1 MTKAFVLLSG
11 GIDSAVCLKKALKE
25 HENVEAIHYDYGQ
38 QTEHIER
45 RNAKQQADNNELP
58 LHVVDYKDVFRNFA
72 EGTIEDKEYDQRKT
86 VEDQH
91 SVGYVPQRNLHL
103 LASAAATAEHNTDT
117 GETIV
122 LYIGVQQGDA
132 EDYPDCRPEFIELA
146 KETVNHSTEQHEIEV
161 KAPIIDK
168 DKPEVL
174 ELGQELEVNW
184 NLTFSCYNDETGN
197 PCGECPACL
206 ERNEAFE
213 KVNFKDPLDQTLP

>member
-1 MTKAFVLLSG
+1 MSKAFVLLSG
-11 GIDSAVCLKKALKE
+11 GIDSAVCLQKAVKE
-25 HENVEAIHYDYGQ
+25 HTDVEAMHFDYGQ

-45 RNAKQQADNNELP
+45 RNAKEQAENNDLS
-58 LHVVDYKDVFRNFA
+58 LHIIDYRDVFRNFA

-103 LASAAATAEHNTDT
+103 LASAAATAEHNTPT
-117 GETIV
+117 GESIV
-122 LYIGVQQGDA
+122 LYIGVQHNDA

-146 KETVNHSTEQHEIEV
+146 ERTVNRATEQHDIEI

-174 ELGQELEVNW
+174 ELGQELKVNW
-184 NLTFSCYNDETGN
+184 NLTFSCYNDENGE
-197 PCGECPACL
+197 PCGECPACI
-206 ERNEAFE
+206 ERESAFE
-213 KVNFKDPLDQTLP
+213 KVEFRNPVRF

>member
-58 LHVVDYKDVFRNFA
+58 LHVVDYRDVFRNFA

-132 EDYPDCRPEFIELA
+132 EDYPDCRPEFVELA
-146 KETVNHSTEQHEIEV
+146 EKTINQATEQHEFTIETPLISRS
-161 KAPIIDK
+161 KE
-168 DKPEVL
+168 EVL
-174 ELGQELEVNW
+174 EFGQELGVNW
-184 NLTFSCYNDETGN
+184 ELTFSCYNDEDEK
-197 PCGECPACL
+197 PCGECPACI
-206 ERNEAFE
+206 EREDAFQ
-213 KVNFKDPLDQTLP
+213 KVEFEDPLV